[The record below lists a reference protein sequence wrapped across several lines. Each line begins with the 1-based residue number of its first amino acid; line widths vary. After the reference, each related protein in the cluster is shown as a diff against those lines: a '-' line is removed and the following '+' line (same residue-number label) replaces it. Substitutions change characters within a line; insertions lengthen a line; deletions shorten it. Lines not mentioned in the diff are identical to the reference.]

1 MKKIYTLVF
10 CALFITACLPKA
22 IQTHQLI
29 IEPSYDASLSEQG
42 DLVLVSTANSGLQ
55 LWDLKT
61 KQQKFTWIHGEANN
75 SAVDTSISPNQAFAA
90 SLSRSTVALWS
101 IADGSSQGWWSLPSS
116 GQSVAVANNGALL
129 IGLNDGSVMSLRPNS
144 SSLIKFL
151 GHTEKVNS
159 VSLSAD
165 GRLALTGSN
174 DQHAILW
181 NAATGQPIH
190 DWQLNNRIISVS
202 LNQLGTLSFIG
213 DSTNIAKIIDNKRG
227 ESISQLKI
235 LRRKMNFSTAR
246 FSNNDTLLITGTPA
260 REVIVWSVESG
271 KKIAKWQVQRT
282 KRAQTKGAVVYSV
295 ANSDPNKII
304 SISSNGLV
312 ETWSVPIH

>member
-1 MKKIYTLVF
+1 MKKIFTLVF
-10 CALFITACLPKA
+10 CTLLITACQPKA

-29 IEPSYDASLSEQG
+29 TEPSYDASLSEQG
-42 DLVLVSTANSGLQ
+42 DLALVSTANSGLQ

-61 KQQKFTWIHGEANN
+61 NQQKFTWIYGEANN

-90 SLSRSTVALWS
+90 SMSRSSVALWKIS
-101 IADGSSQGWWSLPSS
+101 DGSSLGWWSLPSS

-129 IGLNDGSVMSLRPNS
+129 IGLNDGSVMSFRPNGG
-144 SSLIKFL
+144 SLIKFL

-165 GRLALTGSN
+165 GRLALTSSN

-181 NAATGQPIH
+181 NAITGQPIH
-190 DWQLNNRIISVS
+190 DWQLDNRIISVA
-202 LNQLGTLSFIG
+202 LNRSGSLSFIG

-246 FSNNDTLLITGTPA
+246 FSNNDTMLITGTPA
-260 REVIVWSVESG
+260 REVILWNVETG
-271 KKIAKWQVQRT
+271 RKIANWQVQRT
-282 KRAQTKGAVVYSV
+282 KRAQIKGAVVYSV
-295 ANSDPNKII
+295 ANSDPNQII

-312 ETWSVPIH
+312 ETWPLPVH

>member
-1 MKKIYTLVF
+1 MRKIFTLIF
-10 CALFITACLPKA
+10 CTVLITACQPKA
-22 IQTHQLI
+22 IETHQLI
-29 IEPSYDASLSEQG
+29 TEPSYDASLSEHG
-42 DLVLVSTANSGLQ
+42 NLALVSTANSGLQ

-61 KQQKFTWIHGEANN
+61 NQQIFTWIHGEANN

-90 SLSRSTVALWS
+90 SMSRNSVALWNIS
-101 IADGSSQGWWSLPSS
+101 DGSSQGWWSLPSS

-129 IGLNDGSVMSLRPNS
+129 IGLNDGSVMSLHPNNG
-144 SSLIKFL
+144 SLIKFL
-151 GHTEKVNS
+151 GHTEKVNN

-181 NAATGQPIH
+181 NAITGQPIH
-190 DWQLNNRIISVS
+190 DWQLDNRIISVA
-202 LNQLGTLSFIG
+202 LNQSGSLSFIG
-213 DSTNIAKIIDNKRG
+213 DSTNIAKIIDNKQG

-246 FSNNDTLLITGTPA
+246 FSNHDTLLITGTPA
-260 REVIVWSVESG
+260 REVIVWSIETG
-271 KKIAKWQVQRT
+271 RKLAKWQVQRT
-282 KRAQTKGAVVYSV
+282 KRAQIKGAVVYSV
-295 ANSDPNKII
+295 ANSDPNQII

-312 ETWSVPIH
+312 ETWPLPVH